1 MEKNAPNIVIVDS
14 AGRAVLGAVL
24 AGGGPK
30 VGLLIAH
37 ISGQISVLDC
47 RQRTYV
53 IH

>member
-30 VGLLIAH
+30 IGLLIVNV
-37 ISGQISVLDC
+37 SGQTSVLNR
-47 RQRTYV
+47 RQRAYV